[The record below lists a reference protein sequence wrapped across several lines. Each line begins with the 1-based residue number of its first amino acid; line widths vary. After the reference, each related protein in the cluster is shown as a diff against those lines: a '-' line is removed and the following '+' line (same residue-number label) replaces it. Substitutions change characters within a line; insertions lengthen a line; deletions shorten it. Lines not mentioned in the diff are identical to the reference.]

1 MSLFADTAHAN
12 LLADTT
18 SDGAILTMTMPTPIA
33 SPASSLSPSR
43 SPSSSLFTFHDG
55 LGNMQIGLALDEDDT
70 VNIGPFSAQG
80 TGPCPTPGCPPTS
93 LRLDTPE
100 NLEADLDALCLWQ
113 SGLLLLPPGFSA
125 SASPSPTAEFRL
137 APEHLNRFQSLL
149 CQLRIARFSY
159 DFPSSYAR
167 VVMVESTLHAQAIRR
182 ASELVMRARDDMV
195 AAVSAYANGLQD
207 AQPAADAA
215 HLAIRLEN
223 LLDNGTAKVELP
235 GGLLRQPDM
244 QLIDLPGA
252 SKLPPFVVEIA
263 FDQTRQSAAAKAK
276 QYLAQ
281 TDGRIRAVLILDFQY
296 PKASSVRLG
305 LWTAHSD
312 ARVIDPVEV
321 QNSTLFNADV
331 DGDGDGDGDPNAPV
345 DGTLRLFASD
355 FLSIDPQ
362 ELPQELSRPSP
373 VGPDADRPGQAEIP
387 LEEFRIACLEARR
400 IHFELLNKAA

>member
-1 MSLFADTAHAN
+1 MSLFADTAHEN

-18 SDGAILTMTMPTPIA
+18 SDRAILTMSTPTLTA
-33 SPASSLSPSR
+33 SPAPSLSPSR
-43 SPSSSLFTFHDG
+43 SSSSSLSTFHDG
-55 LGNMQIGLALDEDDT
+55 LGNTQMGLALDEDDT
-70 VNIGPFSAQG
+70 VNIGPFAAEG

-113 SGLLLLPPGFSA
+113 SGLLLLPPGS

-137 APEHLNRFQSLL
+137 APEHLSRFQSLL
-149 CQLRIARFSY
+149 RQLRIARFSY

-207 AQPAADAA
+207 AQLAADAA

-223 LLDNGTAKVELP
+223 LLDNGAAKVELP

-252 SKLPPFVVEIA
+252 SRLPPFVVEIA
-263 FDQTRQSAAAKAK
+263 FGQTRQSAAAKAK

-305 LWTAHSD
+305 LWTVNSEAG
-312 ARVIDPVEV
+312 VIDPVEV
-321 QNSTLFNADV
+321 QNSTLFDVDV
-331 DGDGDGDGDPNAPV
+331 DGDSDGDSNAPV

-373 VGPDADRPGQAEIP
+373 VGVDADRPGQAEIP

-400 IHFELLNKAA
+400 IHFELLNKTA

>member
-1 MSLFADTAHAN
+1 MST
-12 LLADTT
+12 
-18 SDGAILTMTMPTPIA
+18 PTPTA
-33 SPASSLSPSR
+33 SPAPSLSPSR
-43 SPSSSLFTFHDG
+43 SPSSSLSTFHDG
-55 LGNMQIGLALDEDDT
+55 SGNTQMGLALDEDNT
-70 VNIGPFSAQG
+70 VNIGLFSAEG

-113 SGLLLLPPGFSA
+113 SGLLLLPPGSSASA

-149 CQLRIARFSY
+149 RQLRIARFSY

-182 ASELVMRARDDMV
+182 ASELVIRARDDMV
-195 AAVSAYANGLQD
+195 TAVSAYANGLQD

-223 LLDNGTAKVELP
+223 LLDNGAAKVELP

-244 QLIDLPGA
+244 QLIDLPGV

-263 FDQTRQSAAAKAK
+263 FGQTRQSAAAKAK

-312 ARVIDPVEV
+312 AKVIDPVEV
-321 QNSTLFNADV
+321 QNSTLFDADV
-331 DGDGDGDGDPNAPV
+331 DGDSNAPV

-362 ELPQELSRPSP
+362 ELPQELSRPSS

-400 IHFELLNKAA
+400 IHFELLNKTA

>member
-18 SDGAILTMTMPTPIA
+18 SNRAILTMSTSTPTA
-33 SPASSLSPSR
+33 SPAPSLSPSR
-43 SPSSSLFTFHDG
+43 LSSSSLSTFHDG
-55 LGNMQIGLALDEDDT
+55 LGNTQMGLALDEDDM
-70 VNIGPFSAQG
+70 VNIGPFAAEG

-113 SGLLLLPPGFSA
+113 SGLLFLPPGSSA
-125 SASPSPTAEFRL
+125 SASPSPTTEFRL

-149 CQLRIARFSY
+149 RQLRIARFSY

-182 ASELVMRARDDMV
+182 ASELVIRARDDMV

-223 LLDNGTAKVELP
+223 LLDNGAAKVELP

-244 QLIDLPGA
+244 QLIDLPSA
-252 SKLPPFVVEIA
+252 SKLPPFVLEIA
-263 FDQTRQSAAAKAK
+263 FGQTRQSAAANAK

-321 QNSTLFNADV
+321 QNSTLFDADV
-331 DGDGDGDGDPNAPV
+331 DGDGNGDGDGDSNAPV

-373 VGPDADRPGQAEIP
+373 GGPDADR
-387 LEEFRIACLEARR
+387 
-400 IHFELLNKAA
+400 